1 MVNKILFI
9 FLLSTNFLYSQ
20 IIYDKNEI
28 VINSIELKEY
38 ISLYNNYY
46 SEEITDNQA
55 LKKLILQKKVIS
67 SLYFNN
73 PKFME
78 ILDNNLKKNFNTND
92 LQNLTKMDFYR
103 FLTIRNEFITEYF
116 VNEFSFEDLELIINS
131 LEDLKLPISTNKCLT
146 IDKLQDLKSNNFFIN
161 NFFENIKQNTK
172 NFKVKLNNK
181 SYDVCINEKS
191 FKFIESKII
200 NFINGKTQENFNNFV
215 YGKKY

>member
-1 MVNKILFI
+1 MVNKILFM

-78 ILDNNLKKNFNTND
+78 ILDNNLKKNFNTSD

-131 LEDLKLPISTNKCLT
+131 LEDLKLPISSNKCLT
-146 IDKLQDLKSNNFFIN
+146 IDKLQDLKSNNFFMN

-191 FKFIESKII
+191 FKFIENKII

>member
-1 MVNKILFI
+1 MVNKILFM

-78 ILDNNLKKNFNTND
+78 ILDNNLKKNFNTSD

-131 LEDLKLPISTNKCLT
+131 LEDLKLPISSNKCLT

>member
-78 ILDNNLKKNFNTND
+78 ILDNNLKKNFNTSD

-131 LEDLKLPISTNKCLT
+131 LEDLKLPISSNKCLT
-146 IDKLQDLKSNNFFIN
+146 IDKLQDLKSNNFFIS

-191 FKFIESKII
+191 FKFIENKII

>member
-78 ILDNNLKKNFNTND
+78 ILDNNLKKNFNTSD
-92 LQNLTKMDFYR
+92 LQNLAKMDFYR

-131 LEDLKLPISTNKCLT
+131 LEDLKLPISSNKCLT

>member
-1 MVNKILFI
+1 
-9 FLLSTNFLYSQ
+9 
-20 IIYDKNEI
+20 
-28 VINSIELKEY
+28 
-38 ISLYNNYY
+38 
-46 SEEITDNQA
+46 
-55 LKKLILQKKVIS
+55 
-67 SLYFNN
+67 
-73 PKFME
+73 
-78 ILDNNLKKNFNTND
+78 
-92 LQNLTKMDFYR
+92 MDFYR

-131 LEDLKLPISTNKCLT
+131 LEDLKLPISSNKCLT

>member
-78 ILDNNLKKNFNTND
+78 ILDNNLKKNFNTSD

-131 LEDLKLPISTNKCLT
+131 LEDLKLPISSNKCLT

-191 FKFIESKII
+191 FKFIENKII